1 MKSWVMVLLVFTCE
15 LRCLVNSTVGRP
27 RNPECPPPPPVGPP
41 PVPCS
46 ERSPLV
52 DPTTDENKLCTS
64 VELRSAILL
73 SYSEDAVD
81 TVSRIYD
88 AARTIDNKAVVTVLC
103 APASALKF
111 KVQSIRYCA
120 AGSPELMCFVSLT

>member
-1 MKSWVMVLLVFTCE
+1 WYSWFSLANCDVSLTAQWVGQEIQNVLLLLLLDHHLYRAQKEALLLTR
-15 LRCLVNSTVGRP
+15 LRTRTNCVQ
-27 RNPECPPPPPVGPP
+27 
-41 PVPCS
+41 
-46 ERSPLV
+46 
-52 DPTTDENKLCTS
+52 
-64 VELRSAILL
+64 AL
-73 SYSEDAVD
+73 SCDQLFYCEDAVD